1 MSVIL
6 CTAGYDHT
14 IRFWEAL
21 SGICSRTIQHPDSQV
36 NRLCISPDKRFLAA
50 AGHHT
55 VKLYDIKST
64 NPNPLL
70 TFEGHTG
77 NVTGVAFH
85 CEGKWMV
92 TSSEDGTV
100 KIWETRSGAVQRSY
114 SHGSAAND
122 VVIHPN
128 QGEIISCD
136 RGGSVRVWDLAENNC
151 SHQLIPEEDVSVSSV
166 TVASDGTLLCAAN
179 NAGNVFVWQLLTTY
193 ERTQLVP
200 VTHFSAHKEYI
211 TRILLSPDVKK
222 LATCSADHTAKI
234 WEVANV
240 AATTPPPSDESSP
253 SSLSAAAGPPPP
265 LPVSNGVTN
274 GVVHGNGPE
283 KTNGGSIGVGIGI
296 GIGIGIGSNSNSNHS
311 SSSAGVAHAVSG
323 DPKPYPLEATLTGH
337 QRWVWDCAFSA
348 DSAYLV
354 TACSDHYARLWE
366 LHSQQVIRQYNG
378 HHRGAVCVALN
389 DYSEAR

>member
-1 MSVIL
+1 MACYNRDPSDSDITVFA
-6 CTAGYDHT
+6 TAGYDHT
-14 IRFWEAL
+14 IRYVPTLFSIAGTWLILPSFWEAL

-70 TFEGHTG
+70 SFEGHTG
-77 NVTGVAFH
+77 NITGVAFH

-100 KIWETRSGAVQRSY
+100 KIWETRSGTVQRSY
-114 SHGSAAND
+114 SHGCPVND

-136 RGGSVRVWDLAENNC
+136 RGGSVRIWDLAENNC
-151 SHQLIPEEDVSVSSV
+151 SHQLIPEEDISVSSV
-166 TVASDGTLLCAAN
+166 TVASDGSTLCAGTNSVCPLPVLQRCFAN
-179 NAGNVFVWQLLTTY
+179 IHQGSVYVWHLLQY
-193 ERTQLVP
+193 REKTQLMP
-200 VTHFSAHKEYI
+200 ITHFKAHAQYI
-211 TRILLSPDVKK
+211 TRVLLSPDVKH

-234 WEVANV
+234 WEVKDLESMIPV
-240 AATTPPPSDESSP
+240 PGQAAPESRP
-253 SSLSAAAGPPPP
+253 F
-265 LPVSNGVTN
+265 
-274 GVVHGNGPE
+274 
-283 KTNGGSIGVGIGI
+283 K
-296 GIGIGIGSNSNSNHS
+296 
-311 SSSAGVAHAVSG
+311 
-323 DPKPYPLEATLTGH
+323 LESTLTGH

-366 LHSQQVIRQYNG
+366 LHSEQIIRQYNG
-378 HHRGAVCVALN
+378 HHRGRCMKKMLEGMLMISRPCLRCV
-389 DYSEAR
+389 E